1 MKQLLLKESMNSILE
16 KIKSEAENENV
27 LVATLDPELDSD
39 NS

>member
-1 MKQLLLKESMNSILE
+1 MNSILE
-16 KIKSEAENENV
+16 KIKSEAENEDV